1 VRRAVR
7 EIAVA
12 PLLLYQRVLS
22 PALGQRCR
30 FEPSCS
36 RYAVQA
42 IREYGILRGSV
53 LAAWRVARC
62 HPLSRG
68 GFDPLSA
75 QRLFR
80 PRTHEH

>member
-1 VRRAVR
+1 MRRVLREVAVT
-7 EIAVA
+7 
-12 PLLLYQRVLS
+12 PLLVYQRVLS
-22 PALGQRCR
+22 PAFGQRCR

-42 IREYGILRGSV
+42 IREYGILRGFV

-68 GFDPLSA
+68 GFDPLAA
-75 QRLFR
+75 QRMFASK
-80 PRTHEH
+80 THER

>member
-1 VRRAVR
+1 MRTAAR

-12 PLLLYQRVLS
+12 PLLAYQRVVS
-22 PALGQRCR
+22 PLFGRRCR

-42 IREYGILRGSV
+42 VREYGILRGFV
-53 LAAWRVARC
+53 LAGWRVLRC
-62 HPLSRG
+62 QPFSRG
-68 GFDPLSA
+68 GFDPLTA

-80 PRTHEH
+80 VHEH